1 MSKPKQRANTVG
13 RMEVIAKAGRRRRWP
28 EDVRAA
34 IVAEALEEGAVVS
47 AIARRHGVAPSQVF
61 AWRKAAR
68 EQALAL
74 GTPTPLF
81 APVIFED
88 RKASSPSACAEP
100 LLPIEIETCG
110 AKLRIPP
117 NASRDA
123 ILAVMEGLA
132 AFTRRR

>member
-1 MSKPKQRANTVG
+1 
-13 RMEVIAKAGRRRRWP
+13 
-28 EDVRAA
+28 
-34 IVAEALEEGAVVS
+34 
-47 AIARRHGVAPSQVF
+47 
-61 AWRKAAR
+61 
-68 EQALAL
+68 L